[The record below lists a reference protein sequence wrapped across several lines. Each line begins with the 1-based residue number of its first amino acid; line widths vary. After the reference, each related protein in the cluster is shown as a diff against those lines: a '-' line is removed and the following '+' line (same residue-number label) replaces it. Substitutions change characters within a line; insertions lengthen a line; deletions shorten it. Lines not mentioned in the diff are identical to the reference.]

1 MLWSLL
7 PVGLLALIF
16 SSPALG
22 EPTSPYNALHD
33 ISKLAQRPPEQPI
46 CCLTPLPS
54 NEPAEEILSFED
66 WKAKQAQMH
75 ENDSSSRDTGRVF
88 ANVPNVNRSEQH
100 QQQHS
105 SEPQTELQ
113 ASAPEP
119 APSPHFGVPLIDRFN
134 YADLDCSARIRG
146 SHRSAK
152 HAISILSSKKDRYM
166 LSPCKTPG
174 EQQYVVVELCEDIR
188 IDTVQFANFEFFS
201 GVVKEF
207 SVSVAQTDTPDPAAW
222 TPAGRYTAKNIR
234 GIQVRQL
241 RSLINTMLTDF
252 IQSFHPP
259 ISLRDF
265 YRYIRIDFHS
275 HYGNEFYC
283 PLSLLRVYGLTHLDA
298 WKWDLWEEESQK
310 KRGEIEEPVQA
321 PVISPPIPNDAVAM
335 AKETVGETN
344 EKRDKAPETIA
355 EGEASVVSTLV
366 PATKLSTPPSS
377 EIREAS
383 AKSQSPST
391 VSDSSSIVTSFSQ
404 VSSQVLPVSSP
415 VIVDT
420 SSSSSAIIES
430 SASESSHATQVAA
443 SSVSVSKPILIPTIV
458 PHDSRVP
465 AVVGAGESIYR
476 TIMTRL
482 GALEMNAT
490 LYLRYVEEQTRSM
503 REALRRLEEDLGRLE
518 GIGKAHAQHMQRA
531 TEDWAAQR
539 RRLEREHGELERRFS
554 HLADEVV
561 LEKRLGIAQLC
572 LLLTVLVFMAL
583 TRGSRGET
591 LIASSS
597 RRDSLREWGR
607 RHLSSLSG
615 GEWTKFG
622 GRTRSPTPTPKNP
635 NVKNLKPT
643 TVIRDDGERVPFPDS
658 SHSRRV
664 DEDRTPQRR
673 TPVQSL
679 SSPSKPRL
687 PTHIRSPVPRHLVA
701 HRPGTPS
708 SISYHGHSPRSPNL
722 VSSFGHINGL
732 ASGLNSLGHP
742 RLRRSSSHNSPTGA
756 AAAGLGVVQ
765 SFSVGPSP
773 LSAKK
778 WAKSAHLHEIRPTRT
793 PRVGLTSAT
802 ENDQAQVTQ
811 GALQA
816 LVEMSP
822 TKVDHADKTPEDSK
836 NQSIDAD
843 VFWPSMHSRSP
854 MQVGSDSYR
863 EPLAPLQNRARDASD
878 TARTLDA
885 QAAGLTLH
893 SQWHPSPDLG
903 SPTKFQDID
912 TESESWV
919 DTDVEGSDAGDSS
932 RELRSES

>member
-1 MLWSLL
+1 M
-7 PVGLLALIF
+7 V
-16 SSPALG
+16 
-22 EPTSPYNALHD
+22 
-33 ISKLAQRPPEQPI
+33 
-46 CCLTPLPS
+46 
-54 NEPAEEILSFED
+54 
-66 WKAKQAQMH
+66 
-75 ENDSSSRDTGRVF
+75 
-88 ANVPNVNRSEQH
+88 
-100 QQQHS
+100 
-105 SEPQTELQ
+105 
-113 ASAPEP
+113 
-119 APSPHFGVPLIDRFN
+119 
-134 YADLDCSARIRG
+134 
-146 SHRSAK
+146 
-152 HAISILSSKKDRYM
+152 
-166 LSPCKTPG
+166 
-174 EQQYVVVELCEDIR
+174 
-188 IDTVQFANFEFFS
+188 
-201 GVVKEF
+201 
-207 SVSVAQTDTPDPAAW
+207 
-222 TPAGRYTAKNIR
+222 
-234 GIQVRQL
+234 
-241 RSLINTMLTDF
+241 
-252 IQSFHPP
+252 
-259 ISLRDF
+259 
-265 YRYIRIDFHS
+265 
-275 HYGNEFYC
+275 
-283 PLSLLRVYGLTHLDA
+283 
-298 WKWDLWEEESQK
+298 
-310 KRGEIEEPVQA
+310 
-321 PVISPPIPNDAVAM
+321 
-335 AKETVGETN
+335 KETVGEMN

-355 EGEASVVSTLV
+355 EGEATVVSTLV
-366 PATKLSTPPSS
+366 PATKSFTPSS
-377 EIREAS
+377 SELREAS
-383 AKSQSPST
+383 AKPQSPST

-404 VSSQVLPVSSP
+404 VSRQVLPVSSP

-430 SASESSHATQVAA
+430 SASESSHATQVAS

-615 GEWTKFG
+615 REWTRFG

-722 VSSFGHINGL
+722 VSSFGHNNGV

-742 RLRRSSSHNSPTGA
+742 RLRRSSSHNSPAGA
-756 AAAGLGVVQ
+756 AAVGLGVAQ

-778 WAKSAHLHEIRPTRT
+778 WAKSAYLHEIRPGQGTRT
-793 PRVGLTSAT
+793 PRVGLTSTPLAT
-802 ENDQAQVTQ
+802 ENDQVQVVR
-811 GALQA
+811 GGLQA

-822 TKVDHADKTPEDSK
+822 TRGDHASKRPDDSK

-854 MQVGSDSYR
+854 MHGLDPEKGSDGYR

-878 TARTLDA
+878 AARTIDT
-885 QAAGLTLH
+885 QATGLTLH

-919 DTDVEGSDAGDSS
+919 DTDVEDSDAGDSS

>member
-1 MLWSLL
+1 
-7 PVGLLALIF
+7 
-16 SSPALG
+16 
-22 EPTSPYNALHD
+22 
-33 ISKLAQRPPEQPI
+33 
-46 CCLTPLPS
+46 
-54 NEPAEEILSFED
+54 
-66 WKAKQAQMH
+66 
-75 ENDSSSRDTGRVF
+75 
-88 ANVPNVNRSEQH
+88 
-100 QQQHS
+100 
-105 SEPQTELQ
+105 
-113 ASAPEP
+113 
-119 APSPHFGVPLIDRFN
+119 
-134 YADLDCSARIRG
+134 
-146 SHRSAK
+146 
-152 HAISILSSKKDRYM
+152 
-166 LSPCKTPG
+166 
-174 EQQYVVVELCEDIR
+174 
-188 IDTVQFANFEFFS
+188 
-201 GVVKEF
+201 
-207 SVSVAQTDTPDPAAW
+207 
-222 TPAGRYTAKNIR
+222 
-234 GIQVRQL
+234 
-241 RSLINTMLTDF
+241 
-252 IQSFHPP
+252 
-259 ISLRDF
+259 
-265 YRYIRIDFHS
+265 
-275 HYGNEFYC
+275 
-283 PLSLLRVYGLTHLDA
+283 
-298 WKWDLWEEESQK
+298 
-310 KRGEIEEPVQA
+310 
-321 PVISPPIPNDAVAM
+321 
-335 AKETVGETN
+335 
-344 EKRDKAPETIA
+344 
-355 EGEASVVSTLV
+355 
-366 PATKLSTPPSS
+366 
-377 EIREAS
+377 
-383 AKSQSPST
+383 
-391 VSDSSSIVTSFSQ
+391 
-404 VSSQVLPVSSP
+404 
-415 VIVDT
+415 
-420 SSSSSAIIES
+420 
-430 SASESSHATQVAA
+430 
-443 SSVSVSKPILIPTIV
+443 
-458 PHDSRVP
+458 
-465 AVVGAGESIYR
+465 
-476 TIMTRL
+476 MTRL

-591 LIASSS
+591 LISSNS

-615 GEWTKFG
+615 REWTRFG

-635 NVKNLKPT
+635 NVKNLRPT
-643 TVIRDDGERVPFPDS
+643 IVVRGDGERVPFPDA

-708 SISYHGHSPRSPNL
+708 SISYHGHSPRSPSL
-722 VSSFGHINGL
+722 ASPFGVNNGS
-732 ASGLNSLGHP
+732 ASGLNSLGRP
-742 RLRRSSSHNSPTGA
+742 RLRRSSSQNSPAGA
-756 AAAGLGVVQ
+756 AAVGLGVVQ

-778 WAKSAHLHEIRPTRT
+778 WAKSAHLHEIRPGQGVRT
-793 PRVGLTSAT
+793 PRVGLTSTPLAT
-802 ENDQAQVTQ
+802 EIDQVQVAQ
-811 GALQA
+811 GGLQA
-816 LVEMSP
+816 LLEMSP
-822 TKVDHADKTPEDSK
+822 TRGDHADKRPEDSK

-854 MQVGSDSYR
+854 MQGLGSEKGSDGYR

-885 QAAGLTLH
+885 QATGLTLH